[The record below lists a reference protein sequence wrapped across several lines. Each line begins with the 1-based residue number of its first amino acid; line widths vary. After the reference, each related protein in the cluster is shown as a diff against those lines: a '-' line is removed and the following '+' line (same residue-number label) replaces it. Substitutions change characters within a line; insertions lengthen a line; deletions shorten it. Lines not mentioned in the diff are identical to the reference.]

1 MRILPLITIVSV
13 ATSANTTNTC
23 DQRALLG
30 RLLRSAYS
38 RLIAVHC
45 ATGDNETKTKR
56 LSLIDSP
63 LEANAMFWLVLG

>member
-1 MRILPLITIVSV
+1 MRFIPLLTLVVS
-13 ATSANTTNTC
+13 SISGSEDQFQC
-23 DQRALLG
+23 DQKAVLG

-63 LEANAMFWLVLG
+63 LEANAMFW

>member
-1 MRILPLITIVSV
+1 MRIIPLLTLLVS
-13 ATSANTTNTC
+13 SISGLDDQFQC
-23 DQRALLG
+23 DQKALLG

-63 LEANAMFWLVLG
+63 LEANAMFW

>member
-1 MRILPLITIVSV
+1 MRILPLIAIVSV
-13 ATSANTTNTC
+13 ARTETC
-23 DQRALLG
+23 NQRALLG

-56 LSLIDSP
+56 LSLIESP
-63 LEANAMFWLVLG
+63 LEANAMFW